1 MNFLSN
7 PVSRNSEESISGTAT
22 TKIAEGKAMIDRS
35 DARRASGLRL
45 VQLWVPDSR
54 APGFAEECRR
64 QTALAAAS
72 DRADADLGGFL
83 DAALEDL
90 GVWK

>member
-1 MNFLSN
+1 M
-7 PVSRNSEESISGTAT
+7 T
-22 TKIAEGKAMIDRS
+22 DRS
-35 DARRASGLRL
+35 AAHRVRKHRDARRASGLRL

-83 DAALEDL
+83 DAALEDF
-90 GVWK
+90 GTWK

>member
-1 MNFLSN
+1 M
-7 PVSRNSEESISGTAT
+7 TA
-22 TKIAEGKAMIDRS
+22 RS

-64 QTALAAAS
+64 QTALAVAS
-72 DRADADLGGFL
+72 DRADADLRGFL

-90 GVWK
+90 GTWK

>member
-1 MNFLSN
+1 M
-7 PVSRNSEESISGTAT
+7 T
-22 TKIAEGKAMIDRS
+22 DRS

-54 APGFAEECRR
+54 APGFEEECRR

-72 DRADADLGGFL
+72 DRADADLDRFL
-83 DAALEDL
+83 NAALEDF
-90 GVWK
+90 GPSK

>member
-1 MNFLSN
+1 M
-7 PVSRNSEESISGTAT
+7 T
-22 TKIAEGKAMIDRS
+22 DRS
-35 DARRASGLRL
+35 AARRVRKHRDARRASGLRL

-64 QTALAAAS
+64 QTVLAAAS
-72 DRADADLGGFL
+72 DRADADFGGFL

-90 GVWK
+90 GAWK

>member
-1 MNFLSN
+1 M
-7 PVSRNSEESISGTAT
+7 T
-22 TKIAEGKAMIDRS
+22 DRS
-35 DARRASGLRL
+35 VARRAAGLRL
-45 VQLWVPDSR
+45 VQFWALDSR

-83 DAALEDL
+83 DAGLEDI
-90 GVWK
+90 GPWK

>member
-1 MNFLSN
+1 M
-7 PVSRNSEESISGTAT
+7 T
-22 TKIAEGKAMIDRS
+22 DRS
-35 DARRASGLRL
+35 AARRVRKHRDARRASGLRL

-64 QTALAAAS
+64 QTASAAAS

-83 DAALEDL
+83 DAALEDF
-90 GVWK
+90 GTWE

>member
-1 MNFLSN
+1 M
-7 PVSRNSEESISGTAT
+7 TA
-22 TKIAEGKAMIDRS
+22 RS

-72 DRADADLGGFL
+72 DRAAADLGGFL
-83 DAALEDL
+83 DAALEDF
-90 GVWK
+90 GPRE

>member
-1 MNFLSN
+1 M
-7 PVSRNSEESISGTAT
+7 T
-22 TKIAEGKAMIDRS
+22 DRS
-35 DARRASGLRL
+35 ATRRVRRHRAARRASGLRL
-45 VQLWVPDSR
+45 VQLWIPDSR

-83 DAALEDL
+83 DAALEDF
-90 GVWK
+90 GPWK

>member
-1 MNFLSN
+1 M
-7 PVSRNSEESISGTAT
+7 
-22 TKIAEGKAMIDRS
+22 
-35 DARRASGLRL
+35 
-45 VQLWVPDSR
+45 QLWVPDSR

-83 DAALEDL
+83 DAALDDL
-90 GVWK
+90 GTWK